1 MSNELENIDNEKK
14 KQKKKN
20 RNWRNAIQIKESNK
34 K

>member
-1 MSNELENIDNEKK
+1 MSNELENIDDE
-14 KQKKKN
+14 KKN

>member
-1 MSNELENIDNEKK
+1 MSNELENIDDEKK
-14 KQKKKN
+14 NKKKN